1 MQSVSLALVVH
12 PKWLVFADV
21 EWVVLFQQWADK
33 PSVQQGNDHVAAVRT
48 WIRRRGLG
56 H

>member
-1 MQSVSLALVVH
+1 MQSVSLALVV

-21 EWVVLFQQWADK
+21 EPVVLFQQWADK
-33 PSVQQGNDHVAAVRT
+33 PSVQQRNDHVAVRT